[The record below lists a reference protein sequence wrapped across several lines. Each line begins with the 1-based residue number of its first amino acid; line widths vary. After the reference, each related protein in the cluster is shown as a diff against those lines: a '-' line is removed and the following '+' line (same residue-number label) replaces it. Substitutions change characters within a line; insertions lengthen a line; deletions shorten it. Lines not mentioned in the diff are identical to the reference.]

1 VADELDVGRRR
12 SDCDVP
18 NVAAMATSDPSP
30 RVEIIDALR
39 GFALLG
45 IVLVNVGYFASAW
58 HGLGLPDPAA
68 QGPID
73 GPVAFLVK
81 ALAETKIYLLFS
93 LLFGY
98 SLTIQMHSAQRAGRA
113 LVPAFSRRLLA
124 LFVLGAAH
132 AVLLFNGD
140 ILATYALMGAVLL
153 MLRNRSARAAAQIA
167 AAILVALAAAFAL
180 LSLVAPATDPAAVAA
195 SARELQHGFR
205 GSPADVIDTRLAVL
219 PYTLQEVLLPFQAPS
234 ALALFLLGL
243 AAGKLRLLHHAAE
256 HRALWRRLRL
266 GGLLVGVPG
275 GLLYAWGSADRLEHP
290 SRALLVDAAD
300 VLLAPTLAAGL
311 TASAILILLSPRG
324 RALRQWLAPAGRMA
338 LTSYLTQ
345 SLVLAFVFTGYGAG
359 LVGRVG
365 AGAATAIAFAL
376 FVVQLALSRWWL
388 AGHRYGPV
396 EWLLRW
402 VTTLQRPPLRKE
414 PRHARTGAAR
424 LPFQAAADGND
435 PH

>member
-1 VADELDVGRRR
+1 
-12 SDCDVP
+12 
-18 NVAAMATSDPSP
+18 MATTHSPP
-30 RVEIIDALR
+30 RVEITDALG

-81 ALAETKIYLLFS
+81 ALAETKFYLLFS

-98 SLTIQMHSAQRAGRA
+98 SFTIQMESARRAGRA
-113 LVPAFSRRLLA
+113 LAPAFSRRLLA
-124 LFVLGAAH
+124 LFVLGAGH

-140 ILATYALMGAVLL
+140 ILGTYALMGAVLL
-153 MLRNRSARAAAQIA
+153 MLRNRSPRSAAQIA
-167 AAILVALAAAFAL
+167 AAILIVLAVAFAL
-180 LSLVAPATDPAAVAA
+180 LSLVPQTSDPAAVAG
-195 SARELQHGFR
+195 SARELQQGFR
-205 GSPADVIDTRLAVL
+205 GSPGDVIDTRLAVL
-219 PYTLQEVLLPFQAPS
+219 PHTLEDVLLPFQAPC

-256 HRALWRRLRL
+256 HRALWRRLRA
-266 GGLLVGVPG
+266 GGLLIGLPG
-275 GLLYAWGSADRLEHP
+275 GLLYAWGSGEMLEHP
-290 SRALLVDAAD
+290 SRALLVAGAD
-300 VLLAPTLAAGL
+300 VLLAPALTAGL
-311 TASAILILLSPRG
+311 TAGAILILLSPRG

-338 LTSYLTQ
+338 LTCYLTQ

-365 AGAATAIAFAL
+365 AAASVAIALAL
-376 FVVQLALSRWWL
+376 FLVQLRLSRWWL
-388 AGHRYGPV
+388 ARHRYGPL

-402 VTTLQRPPLRKE
+402 ATTLQRPQR
-414 PRHARTGAAR
+414 GADVEGDGHDAPMVFGR
-424 LPFQAAADGND
+424 RRRPSAATVIR
-435 PH
+435 PKT